1 MGFTVW
7 QAGILSCVAGFSCRQ
22 PGMGQEGVH
31 GVLPIPAELLTT
43 EGSGEREL
51 IVLSCVSTDEPTK
64 LQTPMLVPSLTED
77 SGLTQWI

>member
-1 MGFTVW
+1 
-7 QAGILSCVAGFSCRQ
+7 
-22 PGMGQEGVH
+22 MGQERDH

>member
-1 MGFTVW
+1 
-7 QAGILSCVAGFSCRQ
+7 
-22 PGMGQEGVH
+22 MGQEGVH
-31 GVLPIPAELLTT
+31 GVLPIPAELLTA